1 MAARDE
7 SEAQSPLILG
17 CFGHAGQTRSK
28 SGSEEK
34 SYERRGRSV
43 TCGHAGVAS
52 SPRGMEAEQEATAEC
67 STTRTREADKK
78 CSVTRRVWLASDVV
92 FLALTSPIENC
103 AGRAMCRDFNGVTPS
118 PPAGFHARQPHVE
131 VGAVACISEGS
142 IAKTKKRGKKNL
154 KSKNLHQGSW
164 AC

>member
-1 MAARDE
+1 MTMAARDE

-78 CSVTRRVWLASDVV
+78 CSVIRRVWLASDVV

-103 AGRAMCRDFNGVTPS
+103 AGRAMCRDFNGVTPLPS
-118 PPAGFHARQPHVE
+118 SRVSCKATS
-131 VGAVACISEGS
+131 CGS
-142 IAKTKKRGKKNL
+142 WRSRVYIRGEH
-154 KSKNLHQGSW
+154 SKNKEKREKKFKI
-164 AC
+164 